1 MSENSKT
8 LMFYINSLES
18 GGAERVI
25 AQLSGAFSQAG
36 YRCILVTS
44 YPGAVEYPV
53 SDGVERI
60 CIENEKTEDGRLK
73 KNLRRIRA
81 LRGYIRKY
89 KPDALIS
96 FMAEPNFRAIVAA
109 AGLPVKTIV
118 SVRNDPDREY
128 AGRLGKLVGKRL
140 IPRADGCVFQTEQ
153 ARAWFDK
160 GLQERSEVI
169 MNQVS
174 RSFFETEFDGER
186 HYVVTAGRLNAQK
199 NHAMLIRAFSRIA
212 DKTDENLRIYG
223 AGDKK
228 EELEKLIDELGM
240 RSRIELMGLSRNIA
254 EDIKDA
260 RLFVL
265 PSDYE
270 GMPNALLE
278 AMALSLPC
286 ISTACPC
293 GGPEAIIRDGEN
305 GLLIPVGDE
314 DALCEAMLS
323 VLGDANFARRLSENA
338 RQTAEEFRPEKV
350 FEKWRG
356 YVERVISR

>member
-1 MSENSKT
+1 MPENSKT
-8 LMFYINSLES
+8 LMFYINSIES

-25 AQLSGAFSQAG
+25 AQLSGAFAQAG
-36 YRCILVTS
+36 YRSILVTS
-44 YPGAVEYPV
+44 YTCEGEYPV
-53 SDGVERI
+53 PDGVERR
-60 CIENEKTEDGRLK
+60 NMEKVKSTEGRLK
-73 KNLRRIRA
+73 KNLRRIST
-81 LRGYIRKY
+81 LRGYIRQY

-96 FMAEPNFRAIVAA
+96 FMAEPNFRAIAA
-109 AGLPVKTIV
+109 AMGLPVKTIV

-128 AGRLGKLVGKRL
+128 AGRLGHFVGKHL
-140 IPRADGCVFQTEQ
+140 MPRADGCVFQTEQ

-160 GLQERSEVI
+160 GLQERSEII

-174 RSFFETEFDGER
+174 RSFFETEFEGER
-186 HYVVTAGRLNAQK
+186 HDIVTAGRLNAQK
-199 NHAMLIRAFSRIA
+199 NQAMLIRAFSRIA

-223 AGDKK
+223 AGDKR
-228 EELEKLIDELGM
+228 EELEALIDKLNM
-240 RSRIELMGLSRNIA
+240 RGRIELMGLSRNVA
-254 EDIKDA
+254 ESIKGA

-265 PSDYE
+265 PSDFE

-305 GLLIPVGDE
+305 GLLIPVGGEDE
-314 DALCEAMLS
+314 LCEAMLK
-323 VLGDANFARRLSENA
+323 VLGDAHFAQKLSENA
-338 RQTAEEFRPEKV
+338 RRTAEEFRPETV